1 MSPNSSCRADLH
13 VLKMVMDIRVQIL
26 CVLCAVLAACQPVPF
41 GAERSV
47 TTGAPP
53 SGALAETA
61 RPWLE
66 SSGSSSG
73 FVALPD
79 GTDALAARLQLIEAA
94 EATIDLQYFLV
105 KPDLVGM
112 LVADRLFD
120 AANRGV
126 RVRLLV
132 DDIFTRVR
140 DEDLATLDFHPNIEV
155 RLFNPVARSA
165 PTWLAFASEFSRTNR
180 RMHNKSMTVDGAATV
195 FGGRNIADEYF
206 EIDHRIHFADFDML
220 GLGPVAA
227 DVSRTFDLF
236 WNSRYSVPLAA
247 LSDRSARG
255 TATAEEIRIG
265 LDPRILA
272 RAESAYRRAVARDL
286 MGAIEAGTRPV
297 HSGPARVVTDPPHKI
312 LAPGGEGC
320 AEVLDALTAMLE
332 AATREVVIVT
342 PYLVPG
348 CAAVEQLQRLRARGV
363 EIVIVTNSLASTNHA
378 YVHGVYRRYRHGMID
393 AGVRLFEF
401 MPEPP
406 HVLAAGRNRQTLHTK
421 IVLVDR
427 RNVLV
432 TSLNLNARSM
442 FLDTELGVFIESPAL
457 AARLAE
463 AIAADLP
470 GNAYSLTL
478 DAEGRLAWIAR
489 DGDVLRV
496 WRSEPSASLW
506 QRFIAGLAAIL
517 PVEGHL

>member
-1 MSPNSSCRADLH
+1 MDKWIRRTQAGGADLTNSK
-13 VLKMVMDIRVQIL
+13 LVMGIRVPIL
-26 CVLCAVLAACQPVPF
+26 SVLCTLLVACQPVPF
-41 GAERSV
+41 DAERSV
-47 TTGAPP
+47 TTAVPP

-61 RPWLE
+61 RPWLG

-112 LVADRLFD
+112 LVADRLID

-132 DDIFTRVR
+132 DDIFTQAR
-140 DEDLATLDFHPNIEV
+140 DEDLATLDLHPDIEV

-236 WNSRYSVPLAA
+236 WNSSYSVPLAA
-247 LSDRSARG
+247 IPVRSMRS

-265 LDPRILA
+265 LDPGFLA
-272 RAESAYRRAVARDL
+272 RAENAYRRAVARDL
-286 MGAIEAGTRPV
+286 LGAIEAGRRQV
-297 HSGPARVVTDPPHKI
+297 HSGSARVVTDPPHKI

-320 AEVLDALTAMLE
+320 VEVLDALTGMPE
-332 AATREVVIVT
+332 AAMREVVIVT

-348 CAAVEQLQRLRARGV
+348 CAVVEQLQRLRARGV

-378 YVHGVYRRYRHGMID
+378 YVHGVYRRYRRGMID
-393 AGVRLFEF
+393 AGVRLFVF
-401 MPEPP
+401 MPKPP
-406 HVLAAGRNRQTLHTK
+406 HVSAAGRNRQTLHTK
-421 IVLVDR
+421 IMLVDR
-427 RNVLV
+427 H
-432 TSLNLNARSM
+432 
-442 FLDTELGVFIESPAL
+442 
-457 AARLAE
+457 
-463 AIAADLP
+463 
-470 GNAYSLTL
+470 
-478 DAEGRLAWIAR
+478 
-489 DGDVLRV
+489 DVLYT
-496 WRSEPSASLW
+496 AH
-506 QRFIAGLAAIL
+506 RFRTIAHTSFQLEGVVAPNLVL
-517 PVEGHL
+517 EVEIA